1 MSSPVR
7 KLLDEAKKLPKED
20 RALLRAELDE
30 LDDEAPEDEVEAA
43 WDEEIARRVQSIK
56 DGTAVLYTHEEVEQR
71 IREILKR

>member
-30 LDDEAPEDEVEAA
+30 LDDDVPEDEVEAA
-43 WDEEIARRVQSIK
+43 WDEVVAQRVKSIQ

-71 IREILKR
+71 MREILKR